1 MCKQVRS
8 YRGDLC
14 KHIGTVGDQQPYTE
28 NLFSFKYSSI
38 SIPLCVEAELSLT
51 YSGVNVPHQRKGIW
65 ARSRSM
71 CAL

>member
-8 YRGDLC
+8 YGGGDL
-14 KHIGTVGDQQPYTE
+14 QRYTE

-38 SIPLCVEAELSLT
+38 SIPVCVNAELTLT
-51 YSGVNVPHQRKGIW
+51 YSGLNVPHQREGIW
-65 ARSRSM
+65 AKKRSM